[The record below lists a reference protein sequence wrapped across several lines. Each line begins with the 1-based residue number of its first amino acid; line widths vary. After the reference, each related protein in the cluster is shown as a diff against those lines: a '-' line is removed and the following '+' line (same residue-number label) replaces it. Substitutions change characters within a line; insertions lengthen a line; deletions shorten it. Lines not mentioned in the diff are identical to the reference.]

1 MQIIKV
7 KDSVA
12 GGKKGFEV
20 FKQALANGAKVFGLA
35 TGSTP
40 ETTYTELRNSDLDF
54 SQCVSLNLDEYVGLQ
69 PDNPQ
74 SYYRFMHEHLFDA
87 KQFKHNYLPNG
98 MAPDIVAETA
108 RYEELLSENPI
119 DLQLLGIGRNG
130 HIGFNEPGSPFDGKT
145 HKVKLTQ
152 STIDANSRFFEH
164 EEDVPRYAISMGI
177 GSILSAKQILME
189 AYGEKKADAV
199 KAMVEGP
206 ITPDCPASALQK
218 HPNVIVIVDEA
229 AASKLN

>member
-7 KDSVA
+7 KDSVV
-12 GGKKGFEV
+12 GGKKGFEI

-87 KQFKHNYLPNG
+87 KPFKHNYLPNG
-98 MAPDIVAETA
+98 MAPDIVAEHLPGNPV
-108 RYEELLSENPI
+108 LL
-119 DLQLLGIGRNG
+119 DLQ
-130 HIGFNEPGSPFDGKT
+130 P
-145 HKVKLTQ
+145 
-152 STIDANSRFFEH
+152 
-164 EEDVPRYAISMGI
+164 
-177 GSILSAKQILME
+177 
-189 AYGEKKADAV
+189 
-199 KAMVEGP
+199 
-206 ITPDCPASALQK
+206 
-218 HPNVIVIVDEA
+218 
-229 AASKLN
+229 